1 MSGFKDSDLQ
11 TIVDDMNRRL
21 MKVSDYAKMKGVS
34 TTGVYFW
41 ERAGKIRTVMISG
54 VKFVVLD
61 EETDRG

>member
-1 MSGFKDSDLQ
+1 MSDVKNTDLQ
-11 TIVDDMNRRL
+11 TIVYDMNRRL

-41 ERAGKIRTVMISG
+41 ERTGKIRTVSISG

-61 EETDRG
+61 EDGERD

>member
-1 MSGFKDSDLQ
+1 MSEAKNGDLQ
-11 TIVDDMNRRL
+11 TIVYDMNRRL

-41 ERAGKIRTVMISG
+41 ERTGKIRTVMISG

-61 EETDRG
+61 EDGERD

>member
-1 MSGFKDSDLQ
+1 MSEAKNSDLQ

-41 ERAGKIRTVMISG
+41 ERTGKIRTVSISG

-61 EETDRG
+61 GESERG